1 MGKFSAYKMF
11 NNANCLIIFH
21 LPSRALFLLLSS
33 YDNFREIPFAW
44 LQILLYYS
52 VIEFLNRICWLIFYK
67 SNLNIKLRL
76 LHYCFCSKSSF
87 TGTRTVDDPQT
98 CYLTKENANVKFI
111 QGVYNGQYVFQHWKV
126 FRTRFLRFS
135 LPQ

>member
-1 MGKFSAYKMF
+1 MNALHEHIQFFSKTFFSYGDEKKKAGMGKFSAYKMF

-52 VIEFLNRICWLIFYK
+52 VIEFLKSDLLI
-67 SNLNIKLRL
+67 N
-76 LHYCFCSKSSF
+76 
-87 TGTRTVDDPQT
+87 
-98 CYLTKENANVKFI
+98 
-111 QGVYNGQYVFQHWKV
+111 
-126 FRTRFLRFS
+126 FL
-135 LPQ
+135 